1 MSYEI
6 IAVLIII
13 LIALILFLTE
23 AVRVDVTAI
32 IIMTLLML
40 SGVITPEEGI
50 SGFSNPATI
59 TVLALLILSTGLQNT
74 GVVNL
79 LGKIMMRYS
88 GKQEWQI
95 ITMLMIT
102 IGFISAFINNT
113 AAVAVFLPVSI
124 RIANTT
130 GISVSK
136 LLIPMSVAA
145 MLGGTCT
152 LVGTS
157 TNLLVSSISRSFGLE
172 AFSMF
177 EFSQLGILFLLTGI
191 VYMIFVG
198 RFLIPERRKPEKISD
213 DYELKEFITELV
225 ILPESPFIG
234 KSAKET
240 NLGEKYNLDVLEIIR
255 NESIKFFPDQLRAL
269 REGDI
274 LLVKGE
280 IGQLVEVSGTVGV
293 SIKADVNFYEEWLR
307 DEDLILTEAIVSAES
322 FLRNKSLRSS
332 KFRHRYNANAIAIRR
347 NGETIK
353 KKLRDIELD
362 FGDSILIASTKD
374 NLEALSASK
383 DFILLIEVD
392 EKNFSKKKMTLSAL
406 IMIAVITLAA
416 MDIVPIVIGAFAGCV
431 TMFITKCISPRKAYK
446 EMDWQ
451 IFFLL
456 AGIIPLGLA
465 IEKSGA
471 ANFLATAMLDITG
484 RIQPLF
490 IVALLYLTTTLIT
503 EILSNNAAAVL
514 LGPIAVNIAQ
524 MINIDPKA
532 LLFTIMFAASTSFL
546 TPIGYQTNTMIYG
559 PGKYKYTD
567 YFRVGAILN
576 LILWVLSS
584 VAITFYWID

>member
-1 MSYEI
+1 MNYEI
-6 IAVLIII
+6 IAVLIIT

-23 AVRVDVTAI
+23 AVRVDVTALLT
-32 IIMTLLML
+32 MTLLML

-50 SGFSNPATI
+50 SGFSNPATV

-74 GVVNL
+74 GVVNFIGNYIL
-79 LGKIMMRYS
+79 KFTGNH
-88 GKQEWQI
+88 EWQMI
-95 ITMLMIT
+95 LTLMVT

-113 AAVAVFLPVSI
+113 AAVAVFLPVAI
-124 RIANTT
+124 RIANST

-157 TNLLVSSISRSFGLE
+157 TNLLVSSISKSFGLGS
-172 AFSMF
+172 FSMF
-177 EFSQLGILFLLTGI
+177 EFSQLGLIFLVTGI
-191 VYMIFVG
+191 LYMIFLG
-198 RFLIPERRKPEKISD
+198 RFLIPLRRKPQKIAD
-213 DYELKEFITELV
+213 DYGLKEYLTEL
-225 ILPESPFIG
+225 IINPESPFIG
-234 KSAKET
+234 KSLKET
-240 NLGEKYNLDVLEIIR
+240 GLGEKYNIDVLEIIR
-255 NESIKFFPDQLRAL
+255 NESIKFYPDHLRSL

-280 IGQLVEVSGTVGV
+280 IGQLLEASSTVGI
-293 SIKADVNFYEEWLR
+293 SIKADVNFYEQWLKN
-307 DEDLILTEAIVSAES
+307 EDLTLTEAIVSAES
-322 FLRNKSLRSS
+322 FLRNKTIRSAR
-332 KFRHRYNANAIAIRR
+332 FRHRYNANAIAIRR

-353 KKLRDIELD
+353 KKLRDIELE

-374 NLEALSASK
+374 NLEAIDASK
-383 DFILLIEVD
+383 DFILLNEVD
-392 EKNFSKKKMTLSAL
+392 EENFSKKKMVLASS
-406 IMIAVITLAA
+406 IMVTVIVLASLE
-416 MDIVPIVIGAFAGCV
+416 IVPIVIGSVAGCV
-431 TMFITKCISPRKAYK
+431 TMFITRCISPRKAYK

-471 ANFLATAMLDITG
+471 ANYLASGLLEITG
-484 RIQPLF
+484 NTKPIF

-524 MINIDPKA
+524 ILDIAPKA

-567 YFRVGAILN
+567 YFRVGIILN
-576 LILWVLSS
+576 LILWLLSS
-584 VAITFYWID
+584 FAITAYWID

>member
-1 MSYEI
+1 MNYEI
-6 IAVLIII
+6 IAVLIIT

-23 AVRVDVTAI
+23 AVRVDVTALFT
-32 IIMTLLML
+32 MTLLML

-50 SGFSNPATI
+50 SGFSNPATV

-74 GVVNL
+74 GVVNFIGNYIL
-79 LGKIMMRYS
+79 KFTGNH
-88 GKQEWQI
+88 EWQMI
-95 ITMLMIT
+95 LTLMVT

-113 AAVAVFLPVSI
+113 AAVAVFLPVAI
-124 RIANTT
+124 RIANST

-157 TNLLVSSISRSFGLE
+157 TNLLVSSISKSFGLGS
-172 AFSMF
+172 FSMF
-177 EFSQLGILFLLTGI
+177 EFSQLGLIFLVTGI
-191 VYMIFVG
+191 LYMIFLG
-198 RFLIPERRKPEKISD
+198 RFLIPLRRKPQKIAD
-213 DYELKEFITELV
+213 DYGLKEYLTEL
-225 ILPESPFIG
+225 IINPESPFIG
-234 KSAKET
+234 KSLKET
-240 NLGEKYNLDVLEIIR
+240 GLGEKYNIDVLEIIR
-255 NESIKFFPDQLRAL
+255 NESIKFYPDHLRSL

-280 IGQLVEVSGTVGV
+280 IGQLLEASSTVGI
-293 SIKADVNFYEEWLR
+293 SIKADVNFYEQWLKN
-307 DEDLILTEAIVSAES
+307 EDLTLTEAIVSAES
-322 FLRNKSLRSS
+322 FLRNKTIRSAR
-332 KFRHRYNANAIAIRR
+332 FRHRYNANAIAIRR

-353 KKLRDIELD
+353 KKLRDIELE

-374 NLEALSASK
+374 NLEAINASK
-383 DFILLIEVD
+383 DFILLNEVD
-392 EKNFSKKKMTLSAL
+392 EENFSKKKMVLASS
-406 IMIAVITLAA
+406 IMVTVIVLASLE
-416 MDIVPIVIGAFAGCV
+416 IVPIVIGSVAGCV
-431 TMFITKCISPRKAYK
+431 TMFITRCISPRKAYK

-471 ANFLATAMLDITG
+471 ANYLASGLLEITG
-484 RIQPLF
+484 NTKPIF

-524 MINIDPKA
+524 ILDIAPKA

-567 YFRVGAILN
+567 YFRVGIILN
-576 LILWVLSS
+576 LILWLLSS
-584 VAITFYWID
+584 FAITAYWID

>member
-1 MSYEI
+1 MNYEI
-6 IAVLIII
+6 IAVLIIT

-23 AVRVDVTAI
+23 AVRVDVTALLT
-32 IIMTLLML
+32 MTLLML

-50 SGFSNPATI
+50 SGFSNPATV

-74 GVVNL
+74 GVVNFIGNYIL
-79 LGKIMMRYS
+79 KFTGNH
-88 GKQEWQI
+88 EWQMI
-95 ITMLMIT
+95 LTLMVT

-113 AAVAVFLPVSI
+113 AAVAVFLPVAI
-124 RIANTT
+124 RIANST

-157 TNLLVSSISRSFGLE
+157 TNLLVSSISKSFGLGS
-172 AFSMF
+172 FSMF
-177 EFSQLGILFLLTGI
+177 EFSQLGLIFLVTGI
-191 VYMIFVG
+191 LYMILLG
-198 RFLIPERRKPEKISD
+198 RFLIPLRRKPQKIAD
-213 DYELKEFITELV
+213 DYGLKEYLTEL
-225 ILPESPFIG
+225 IINPESPFIG
-234 KSAKET
+234 KSLKET
-240 NLGEKYNLDVLEIIR
+240 GLGEKYNIDVLEIIR
-255 NESIKFFPDQLRAL
+255 NESIKFYPDHLRSL

-280 IGQLVEVSGTVGV
+280 IGQLLEASSTVGI
-293 SIKADVNFYEEWLR
+293 SIKADVNFYEQWLKN
-307 DEDLILTEAIVSAES
+307 EDLTLTEAIVSAES
-322 FLRNKSLRSS
+322 FLRNKTIRSAR
-332 KFRHRYNANAIAIRR
+332 FRHRYNANAIAIRR

-353 KKLRDIELD
+353 KKLRDIELE

-374 NLEALSASK
+374 NLEAINASK
-383 DFILLIEVD
+383 DFILLNEVD
-392 EKNFSKKKMTLSAL
+392 EENFSKKKMVLASS
-406 IMIAVITLAA
+406 IMVAVIVLASLE
-416 MDIVPIVIGAFAGCV
+416 IVPIVIGSVAGCV
-431 TMFITKCISPRKAYK
+431 TMFITRCISPRKAYK

-471 ANFLATAMLDITG
+471 ANYLASGLLEITG
-484 RIQPLF
+484 NTKPIF

-524 MINIDPKA
+524 ILDIAPKA

-567 YFRVGAILN
+567 YFRVGIILN
-576 LILWVLSS
+576 LILWLLSS
-584 VAITFYWID
+584 FAITAYWID